1 MAQHPPPPTTPPRTR
16 LAGEYRLHVKQ
27 EFRAS
32 DLVRVLVGNGLAPE
46 EYSSRYAQAKRIAD
60 LGVRGRPVPDEAW
73 PSKQQLKGVA
83 WWVRRKKIPPL
94 EAIQDQLEAERWLEA
109 MEEERIA
116 VELEAE

>member
-1 MAQHPPPPTTPPRTR
+1 MAQHPPPPATTPPTRT
-16 LAGEYRLHVKQ
+16 AGEYQLHVKQ

-32 DLVRVLVGNGLAPE
+32 DLVRVLVDNGLAAQ

-60 LGVRGRPVPDEAW
+60 LDVRGRPVPDEAR
-73 PSKQQLKGVA
+73 PSKQQLQDVA

-94 EAIQDQLEAERWLEA
+94 EAIQDQLEAEHWLEA